1 MPTKRSCI
9 DFPRHARLL
18 LPAEYNRIFAAG
30 KRFSGSCITLVAA
43 RLELS
48 TPAIDPALNEAKAL
62 SKRPSSRPRLG
73 LALAKKQIKR
83 SHERNRVK
91 RLLRECFREHTARLA
106 GIELIAMAKTAAQ
119 KTTNPALTLEIE
131 RLITRA
137 IDFFA
142 CAPTTEAAARASA
155 IASEHHSPIEN
166 SEL

>member
-43 RLELS
+43 RLEPN
-48 TPAIDPALNEAKAL
+48 TPRLAEIKAL
-62 SKRPSSRPRLG
+62 PKRPSSRPRLG

-91 RLLRECFREHTARLA
+91 RLLRECFRENTKRLA
-106 GIELIAMAKTAAQ
+106 GIEFIAMAKTAAQ
-119 KTTNPALTLEIE
+119 KTPNPALSLEIE

-142 CAPTTEAAARASA
+142 CAPTTEAAARTSG

>member
-1 MPTKRSCI
+1 VSTKRSCI

-30 KRFSGSCITLVAA
+30 KRFSGTCVTLVAA
-43 RLELS
+43 RFEPIAPGLIES
-48 TPAIDPALNEAKAL
+48 SAKV
-62 SKRPSSRPRLG
+62 KPTRRPRLG

-91 RLLRECFREHTARLA
+91 RLLRECFRDYSQRLA
-106 GIELIAMAKTAAQ
+106 GIEIIAMAKTAAQ
-119 KTTNPALTLEIE
+119 KAPNPALTLEIQ
-131 RLITRA
+131 RLMTRA

-142 CAPTTEAAARASA
+142 CAPTTEAAALARA
-155 IASEHHSPIEN
+155 IVPEHYCPIKN